1 MNETKIKNTNP
12 EIEKDLRISLTQTF
26 FEKLDEI
33 KEFYGIKNNTEII
46 RYLITIKHRE
56 IQEK

>member
-1 MNETKIKNTNP
+1 MNETKIKNSNP

-26 FEKLDEI
+26 FEKLDEV